1 MFKLIVVSVT
11 EFVVWSVGK
20 DNGSCDDDRSDCE
33 EVDINDEDE
42 EDVDVDDDNAI
53 GESEV
58 LSSVTEVYVTAE
70 SAFVNVETVCCGVED
85 KRLDDAKLVSDISS
99 SALVLIFKVVYVPI
113 CVA

>member
-20 DNGSCDDDRSDCE
+20 DNGSCDDDRPDCE

-42 EDVDVDDDNAI
+42 ADVDVDDDNAI

-70 SAFVNVETVCCGVED
+70 SAFVNVET
-85 KRLDDAKLVSDISS
+85 LS
-99 SALVLIFKVVYVPI
+99 LIHI
-113 CVA
+113 